1 MGVMPM
7 NFKKLLVPFTAMSFM
22 LAGCFGPDPSPVD
35 NGWDANIKN
44 TMQQEF
50 GMLIP
55 YVTGLDI
62 SSIDFYADTHVLKVS
77 AYFDD
82 LDQATSFVLPYCSK
96 LDKAN
101 YDGGYFSITDGY
113 YGCYSHTT
121 NKTIVVSGETISE
134 LLWVEFTV
142 YTYGDYGYTIDLI
155 AYLSGVFATFPLDSL
170 CELIGVSNDYK
181 TYIPTFGTAEGTN
194 FRIKGYVPGD
204 IYYYVIAIDSSNDHA
219 MFTQYTQSLTEAGF
233 NVQSFP
239 EDLKGTGAKQVE
251 GLGTIEVH
259 YYEVDNYFYGG
270 FTLLD

>member
-1 MGVMPM
+1 M

-50 GMLIP
+50 GMVVP

-134 LLWVEFTV
+134 LLWVDFTV

-155 AYLSGVFATFPLDSL
+155 AYLSGDFVTFPLDSL
-170 CELIGVSNDYK
+170 CELLEVSDTYK
-181 TYIPTFGTAEGTN
+181 SSIPTFTTSSDRG

-204 IYYYVIAIDSSNDHA
+204 IYNYVVTIDTSGAGALFNA
-219 MFTQYTQSLTEAGF
+219 YTQALNTAGYNVSLAPGE
-233 NVQSFP
+233 
-239 EDLKGTGAKQVE
+239 LKATGVKTIE

-259 YYEVDNYFYGG
+259 YYDVASYFYGG
-270 FTLLD
+270 ITIIGA